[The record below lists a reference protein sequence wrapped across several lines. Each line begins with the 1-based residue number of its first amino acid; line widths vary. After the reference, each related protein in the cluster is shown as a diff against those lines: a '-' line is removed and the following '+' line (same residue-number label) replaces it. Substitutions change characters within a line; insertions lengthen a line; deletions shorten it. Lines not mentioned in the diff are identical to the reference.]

1 MELGQ
6 DDRQARSVRIMDG
19 ARTEPEIFRQD
30 KAGGREREVTTIRS
44 PDGGERRGRADF
56 DSLSSDFLALV
67 LP

>member
-30 KAGGREREVTTIRS
+30 KAGGRKRGHLMVEAEERQ
-44 PDGGERRGRADF
+44 GR
-56 DSLSSDFLALV
+56 
-67 LP
+67 P